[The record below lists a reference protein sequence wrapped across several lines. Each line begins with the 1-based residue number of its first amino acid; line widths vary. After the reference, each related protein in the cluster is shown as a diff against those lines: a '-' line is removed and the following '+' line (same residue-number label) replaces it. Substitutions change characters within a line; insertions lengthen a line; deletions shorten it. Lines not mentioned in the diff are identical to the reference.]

1 MTVIDPATGAARPA
15 EIFIAV
21 MGASNM
27 TYAEASWSQALPD
40 WIGAHTRAFATFG
53 AVPALVVSDNL
64 KSGVIRA
71 CFYEPEVNRSYA
83 EMAAHYGTAILPARP
98 YKPRDKAKVEVAVL
112 LVQRWIVARLRNRQ
126 FFSLEELNAAI
137 AEEVARLNARVSRH
151 LGASRQHLFE
161 TIERPAMQPLPPEP
175 FVHADWR
182 KATVGL
188 DYHVRLEG
196 HHYSVP
202 HELIR
207 QKLWARLTASTVE
220 IFRGGKRVACHRR
233 AAPGDMGATT
243 LNDHR
248 PASHRRHAEVTPEML
263 RERAARIG
271 PATAILVDVV
281 LRDRPHPEQGFRS
294 CLGILRLARSHGA
307 ERLEAACDRALAIG
321 AHPDLGEVDP
331 AQPSRRPQARS
342 TARGAADPPRQHPWP
357 AILPLTR
364 RRCPCSPTPP
374 TSALNALKLDG
385 MAEAF
390 AELITQDRGRSLDP
404 VAWIGLMLDRE
415 QARRGTRRFQS
426 RRRAANLRH
435 GNACMEDVDYRTP
448 RGLDRALFQS
458 LDGTDWIEQHR
469 SVLITGPCGVGKSLA
484 RLRARPCREPRRPHR
499 PLSPAAAALRR
510 PRARARRRAL
520 RPAVPQDRPRRPA
533 DPGRLGPRAPDR
545 SPASRPD
552 GDRRGALRPP
562 LHHRHQPAP
571 GGDLARGR
579 RRAHLRR
586 RHPRPARPQRLPHRP
601 ERRKHAKDHRPTR
614 QT

>member
-1 MTVIDPATGAARPA
+1 MRRLPMRKIKDVLRLHAAGRSSRQIGPSVGVGRSTVAEYLRRAEVAGLSWPLPEGLDEAALERLLFPPPPAAKGRRFAEPDWAAVHRELKRPGVTLALLWDEYRGRHPDGYGYSAFCEHYRRWTGRLSPVMRQRHVAGERMFVDYSGTKMTVTDPATGAARPA

-64 KSGVIRA
+64 KSAVIRA
-71 CFYEPEVNRSYA
+71 CFFEPEVNRSYA

-202 HELIR
+202 HESDPPEALGAADR
-207 QKLWARLTASTVE
+207 Q
-220 IFRGGKRVACHRR
+220 HRR
-233 AAPGDMGATT
+233 DLPRWQTRG
-243 LNDHR
+243 LS
-248 PASHRRHAEVTPEML
+248 PARRSGRHGRHHAERPPPGQPSPPC
-263 RERAARIG
+263 RGHARDAAR
-271 PATAILVDVV
+271 AC
-281 LRDRPHPEQGFRS
+281 RPHRARHRDPRR
-294 CLGILRLARSHGA
+294 CRLARQTAPRAGLPLLPRHPAAGA
-307 ERLEAACDRALAIG
+307 QSRRGTARGRLRPGAGDQC

-331 AQPSRRPQARS
+331 SQPSRRPQARS

-374 TSALNALKLDG
+374 T
-385 MAEAF
+385 
-390 AELITQDRGRSLDP
+390 
-404 VAWIGLMLDRE
+404 
-415 QARRGTRRFQS
+415 RR
-426 RRRAANLRH
+426 
-435 GNACMEDVDYRTP
+435 
-448 RGLDRALFQS
+448 
-458 LDGTDWIEQHR
+458 
-469 SVLITGPCGVGKSLA
+469 
-484 RLRARPCREPRRPHR
+484 
-499 PLSPAAAALRR
+499 
-510 PRARARRRAL
+510 
-520 RPAVPQDRPRRPA
+520 
-533 DPGRLGPRAPDR
+533 
-545 SPASRPD
+545 
-552 GDRRGALRPP
+552 
-562 LHHRHQPAP
+562 
-571 GGDLARGR
+571 
-579 RRAHLRR
+579 
-586 RHPRPARPQRLPHRP
+586 
-601 ERRKHAKDHRPTR
+601 
-614 QT
+614 

>member
-1 MTVIDPATGAARPA
+1 MRKIEDVLRLHARGLSTRRISLATGVGKTTVIEYLRRATTAGLSWPLPAGLDEAGLERRLFPPPPSAKGRQFAEPDWAAVHRELKRPGVTLALLWDEYRGGHPAGYGYSAFCDHYRRWSGRLSPVMRQRHAAGERMFVDYSGTKMSVIDPATGAARPA

-21 MGASNM
+21 MGASSM

-53 AVPALVVSDNL
+53 AAPALVVSDNL
-64 KSGVIRA
+64 KSAVIRA

-175 FVHADWR
+175 FVHADWC

-207 QKLWARLTASTVE
+207 QRLWARLTASTVE
-220 IFRGGKRVACHRR
+220 IFRGGRRVACHRR

-243 LNDHR
+243 LSDHM
-248 PASHRRHAEVTPEML
+248 PASHRRYAEHTPQQL

-271 PATAILVDVV
+271 PATAILVDVI

-307 ERLEAACDRALAIG
+307 ERLEAACDRALEINARTLTSVRSILHNRLDG
-321 AHPDLGEVDP
+321 
-331 AQPSRRPQARS
+331 RRPVQPPEAPPIPH
-342 TARGAADPPRQHPWP
+342 ANIRG
-357 AILPLTR
+357 
-364 RRCPCSPTPP
+364 
-374 TSALNALKLDG
+374 
-385 MAEAF
+385 
-390 AELITQDRGRSLDP
+390 
-404 VAWIGLMLDRE
+404 
-415 QARRGTRRFQS
+415 
-426 RRRAANLRH
+426 
-435 GNACMEDVDYRTP
+435 
-448 RGLDRALFQS
+448 
-458 LDGTDWIEQHR
+458 
-469 SVLITGPCGVGKSLA
+469 
-484 RLRARPCREPRRPHR
+484 
-499 PLSPAAAALRR
+499 
-510 PRARARRRAL
+510 
-520 RPAVPQDRPRRPA
+520 PQFF
-533 DPGRLGPRAPDR
+533 
-545 SPASRPD
+545 
-552 GDRRGALRPP
+552 
-562 LHHRHQPAP
+562 H
-571 GGDLARGR
+571 
-579 RRAHLRR
+579 
-586 RHPRPARPQRLPHRP
+586 
-601 ERRKHAKDHRPTR
+601 
-614 QT
+614 

>member
-1 MTVIDPATGAARPA
+1 MRKIEDVLRLHARGLSTRRISLATGVGKTTVIEYLRRATTAGLSWPLPAGLDEAGLERRLFPPPPSAKGRQFAEPDWAAVHRELKRPGVTLALLWDEYRGGHPAGYGYSAFCDHYRRWSGRLSPVMRQRHAAGERMFVDYSGTKMSVIDPATGAARPA

-21 MGASNM
+21 MGASSM

-64 KSGVIRA
+64 KSAVIRA
-71 CFYEPEVNRSYA
+71 CFFEPEVNRSYA
-83 EMAAHYGTAILPARP
+83 EMAAHYGTAIRPARP

-207 QKLWARLTASTVE
+207 QRLWARLTASTVE
-220 IFRGGKRVACHRR
+220 IFRGGRRVACHRR

-243 LNDHR
+243 LSDHM
-248 PASHRRHAEVTPEML
+248 PASHRRYAEHTPQQL

-271 PATAILVDVV
+271 PATAILVDVI

-307 ERLEAACDRALAIG
+307 ERLEAACDRALEINARTLTSVRSILHNRLDG
-321 AHPDLGEVDP
+321 
-331 AQPSRRPQARS
+331 RRPVQPPEAPPIPH
-342 TARGAADPPRQHPWP
+342 ANIRG
-357 AILPLTR
+357 
-364 RRCPCSPTPP
+364 
-374 TSALNALKLDG
+374 
-385 MAEAF
+385 
-390 AELITQDRGRSLDP
+390 
-404 VAWIGLMLDRE
+404 
-415 QARRGTRRFQS
+415 
-426 RRRAANLRH
+426 
-435 GNACMEDVDYRTP
+435 
-448 RGLDRALFQS
+448 
-458 LDGTDWIEQHR
+458 
-469 SVLITGPCGVGKSLA
+469 
-484 RLRARPCREPRRPHR
+484 
-499 PLSPAAAALRR
+499 
-510 PRARARRRAL
+510 
-520 RPAVPQDRPRRPA
+520 PQFF
-533 DPGRLGPRAPDR
+533 
-545 SPASRPD
+545 
-552 GDRRGALRPP
+552 
-562 LHHRHQPAP
+562 H
-571 GGDLARGR
+571 
-579 RRAHLRR
+579 
-586 RHPRPARPQRLPHRP
+586 
-601 ERRKHAKDHRPTR
+601 
-614 QT
+614 